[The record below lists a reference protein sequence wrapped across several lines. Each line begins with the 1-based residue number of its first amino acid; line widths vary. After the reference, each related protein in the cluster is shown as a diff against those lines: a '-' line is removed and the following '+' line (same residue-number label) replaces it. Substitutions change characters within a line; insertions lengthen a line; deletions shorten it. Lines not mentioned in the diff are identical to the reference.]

1 MIGPDAVAG
10 CQWLEPGGL
19 AAAQAICAFL
29 QDIGIALRIETVN
42 GEMFLPG
49 IDVHQG
55 AVRIDPARD
64 AYPGDLLHEA
74 GHLAVIE
81 AERRAESS
89 AFDADPAEEMTAIA
103 WSVAAARACGVPLE
117 VLFHPA
123 GYRGGSEALIAVFDQ
138 PGMGPGV
145 PLLSAWGMSAEPS
158 RAAEW
163 GREPFP
169 AMTRWLR

>member
-1 MIGPDAVAG
+1 MITPAEVAQ
-10 CQWLEPGGL
+10 CRWLEPGGT
-19 AAAQAICAFL
+19 AAAQVICAFL
-29 QDIGIALRIETVN
+29 QEIGIALRIEPVE
-42 GEMFLPG
+42 GDMFLPG

-64 AYPGDLLHEA
+64 AHPGDLLHEA
-74 GHLAVIE
+74 GHLAVVE
-81 AERRAESS
+81 AERRTAAS
-89 AFDADPAEEMTAIA
+89 AFEVEPGEEMTAIA
-103 WSVAAARACGVPLE
+103 WSVAAATHCGLPLE
-117 VLFHPA
+117 VVFHPA
-123 GYRGGSEALIAVFDQ
+123 GYRGGSQALLEAFAG
-138 PGMGPGV
+138 PMGPGV